1 MLSHDLWRNQIE
13 GISKFTGSNAV
24 FPARVQIYVFL
35 LPKFFF
41 KHWWYLMDIS
51 KLCKVSVFDRII
63 LSNKQQT
70 IAFFISAPASR
81 PHVDPASRS
90 LPPPVLLGSCPL
102 SPSTFGGGRISNQAI
117 LIPWLHSYANFFTV
131 YVYDFPSFKFLNN
144 SYNLRSG
151 VKALSG

>member
-1 MLSHDLWRNQIE
+1 MLSHDLWRNRIE

-35 LPKFFF
+35 LPKFSF

-51 KLCKVSVFDRII
+51 KLCEVSVFDRII

-81 PHVDPASRS
+81 PHIDPASRP
-90 LPPPVLLGSCPL
+90 LPPPALPGSCPL
-102 SPSTFGGGRISNQAI
+102 SPSTFRWRCRISNQVI
-117 LIPWLHSYANFFTV
+117 LIPWLHSYANVFT
-131 YVYDFPSFKFLNN
+131 VYDFPSFKILHN
-144 SYNLRSG
+144 SSNLWSG